1 MQIIDTMLLLST
13 CLYIQNRETLEV
25 QNNKESFATCLVRV
39 GARDTDRVEQVFQA
53 MWDRPQVESHLPCY

>member
-1 MQIIDTMLLLST
+1 MFVYTEQRNTGSA
-13 CLYIQNRETLEV
+13 NS
-25 QNNKESFATCLVRV
+25 KESFATCLVRV